1 MQRFGTAPMPTH
13 AVGLALLRGEWALAA
28 ELLLAE
34 REGEQ
39 QDMILARILWK
50 EGKAAEAA
58 RNMPRRAVAERAG
71 TPAPFFFLYLPFMFR
86 SILRCGRSQPALRSF
101 GSVQP
106 REQERPPR
114 RHFDCA
120 LDAFWAKS

>member
-34 REGEQ
+34 RDGEQ

-71 TPAPFFFLYLPFMFR
+71 MLQPFSFAIRPETAQSLMRGLAPISHSPR
-86 SILRCGRSQPALRSF
+86 
-101 GSVQP
+101 SVQP

-114 RHFDCA
+114 RH
-120 LDAFWAKS
+120 LDRACKAS